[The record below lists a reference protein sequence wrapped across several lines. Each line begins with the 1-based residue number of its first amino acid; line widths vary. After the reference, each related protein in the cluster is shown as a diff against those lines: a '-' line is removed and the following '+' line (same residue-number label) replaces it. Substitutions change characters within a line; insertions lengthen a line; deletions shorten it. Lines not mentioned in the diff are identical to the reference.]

1 MTRKEIYD
9 ALEETHMKVAF
20 TLGAM
25 LYDDATDQG
34 AKPLTAEA
42 VEKLTDPEL
51 DALVVFLMELIAA
64 EPGPLPEELEA
75 VLREASEVLRSRSI
89 VHNCVASAAIEGL
102 TCDEDDVAAM
112 QRIVSGETTL
122 EAELDAVVAECQQ
135 KGE

>member
-9 ALEETHMKVAF
+9 ALEQKHMKVAF

-25 LYDDATDQG
+25 LYDDATDRG
-34 AKPLTAEA
+34 AKPLTAQA

-51 DALVVFLMELIAA
+51 DALVVFLMELVAA
-64 EPGPLPEELEA
+64 ELGPLPEELEA
-75 VLREASEVLRSRSI
+75 VLREVSEVLRSRRI
-89 VHNCVASAAIEGL
+89 VRNCVANQAIEGL
-102 TCDEDDVAAM
+102 ICDEDDKAAM

-122 EAELDAVVAECQQ
+122 GAELDAVVAEYQQ